1 MRNSQRHFRS
11 RARLLR
17 APHVLLLFALASCAA
32 PRGEPAATLPRQPQP
47 AAPATGIPESV
58 ARAIATV
65 QAEYAPDRRVARV
78 DVEARSA
85 NGTIVLTGETT
96 DPAARA
102 ALLAAL
108 DRSGVAY
115 RDAIAILPD
124 PALGDA
130 VWALA
135 NNSVSN
141 LRTTPGHS
149 AELATQAL
157 LGTPLRVLKRQGG
170 FYLVQTPDQYL
181 AWVDSDGIHRMA
193 QADVAAWAAAPRL
206 VYLRPAGTARAEP
219 RNEAEPVADLVL
231 GSLMEVVAPAAGGG
245 RFHRVRLPDGRPA
258 WVDRDEA
265 AFWDDWVGSLHAT
278 ETGLVAT
285 ARTLMGAPYLW
296 GGTSAKGMDCSGFTK
311 TVYFMNGI
319 ILPRD
324 ASQQV
329 HAGELVD
336 DRGDFASLHPG
347 DLLFFGRPA
356 SAGEPERVVH
366 VGMWIG
372 DGRFIHSSG
381 RVRVNSMDSAAP
393 DYDDY
398 NRNRYLRTKRV
409 LGNGTGVKLL
419 KDGGLY
425 TF

>member
-1 MRNSQRHFRS
+1 MRDSLRQFRS
-11 RARLLR
+11 PARPVRA
-17 APHVLLLFALASCAA
+17 LLLPVVLASCAA
-32 PRGEPAATLPRQPQP
+32 PRGEPAITPLQQPQCV
-47 AAPATGIPESV
+47 ASSSTIPESV
-58 ARAIATV
+58 ARAIVAV
-65 QAEYAPDRRVARV
+65 QAEYAPDRRIARV
-78 DVEARSA
+78 DVEGRSED
-85 NGTIVLTGETT
+85 GVVVLAGETT

-108 DRSGVAY
+108 DRSGIAY
-115 RDAIAILPD
+115 RDEIAALPD
-124 PALGDA
+124 PALGNA

-181 AWVDSDGIHRMA
+181 AWVDSDGIHRMPE
-193 QADVAAWAAAPRL
+193 ADVAAYAAAPRL
-206 VYLRPAGTARAEP
+206 VYLRTAGTARAEP
-219 RNEAEPVADLVL
+219 RADAEPVADLVL
-231 GSLMEVVAPAAGGG
+231 GSLLEVVAPAADGG
-245 RFHRVRLPDGRPA
+245 RFHHVRMPDGRSA

-265 AFWDDWVGSLHAT
+265 AFWNEWVRSLNAT
-278 ETGLVAT
+278 ETGLVAV

-319 ILPRD
+319 LLPRD

-329 HAGELVD
+329 HAGDLVD
-336 DRGDFASLHPG
+336 DQGDFATLRPG

-356 SAGEPERVVH
+356 SAGQPERVVH
-366 VGMWIG
+366 VAMWIG

-381 RVRVNSMDSAAP
+381 RVRLNSMDPAAP

-409 LGNGTGVKLL
+409 LGSGTGVKLL
-419 KDGGLY
+419 RDGGLY

>member
-1 MRNSQRHFRS
+1 MRIRLRQSRH
-11 RARLLR
+11 RARPLR
-17 APHVLLLFALASCAA
+17 APHLLLLLALASCAA
-32 PRGEPAATLPRQPQP
+32 PRGEPTATLPAQPQP
-47 AAPATGIPESV
+47 AASSPSIPEAV
-58 ARAIATV
+58 ARAIAGV

-78 DVEARSA
+78 DVEARTA
-85 NGTIVLTGETT
+85 DGTIVLSGETT
-96 DPAARA
+96 DPAART

-108 DRSGVAY
+108 DRAGVSY
-115 RDAIAILPD
+115 RDEIVVLPD
-124 PALGDA
+124 PALGAA

-149 AELATQAL
+149 AELATQVL

-170 FYLVQTPDQYL
+170 FYLVQTPDRYL
-181 AWVDSDGIHRMA
+181 AWVDGDGIHRVA
-193 QADVAAWAAAPRL
+193 DADVAAHAVAPRL
-206 VYLRPAGTARAEP
+206 VYLRTAGIARSEP
-219 RNEAEPVADLVL
+219 RDDAEPVADLVL
-231 GSLMEVVAPAAGGG
+231 GSLLELVAPAREGD
-245 RFHRVRLPDGRPA
+245 RFHRVRMPDGRPA
-258 WVDRDEA
+258 WVARDES
-265 AFWDDWVGSLHAT
+265 AFWDDWIRSLDAT
-278 ETGLVAT
+278 EAGLVAA
-285 ARTLMGAPYLW
+285 ARTLLGAPYLW

-336 DRGDFASLHPG
+336 DRGEFAHLRPG

-356 SAGEPERVVH
+356 SGGDAERVVH

-381 RVRVNSMDSAAP
+381 RVRVNSMDPAAP

-409 LGNGTGVKLL
+409 LGSGAGVKLL

>member
-1 MRNSQRHFRS
+1 MRDSLRQFRS
-11 RARLLR
+11 PARPLR
-17 APHVLLLFALASCAA
+17 ALLLLLVLASCAA
-32 PRGEPAATLPRQPQP
+32 PRGEPAITPPQQPQP
-47 AAPATGIPESV
+47 AASPSTIPEAA
-58 ARAIATV
+58 ARAIAAV

-78 DVEARSA
+78 DVEGRSED
-85 NGTIVLTGETT
+85 GVVVLAGETT

-102 ALLAAL
+102 ALLAVL
-108 DRSGVAY
+108 DGSGVAY
-115 RDAIAILPD
+115 RDEITVLPD

-170 FYLVQTPDQYL
+170 FYLVQTPDRYL

-193 QADVAAWAAAPRL
+193 NADVAAHAVAPRL
-206 VYLRPAGTARAEP
+206 VYLRAAGTARAEP
-219 RNEAEPVADLVL
+219 RDDAEPVADLVL
-231 GSLMEVVAPAAGGG
+231 GSLIEVVTPAAEGE
-245 RFHRVRLPDGRPA
+245 RFHRVRMPDGRPA
-258 WVDRDEA
+258 WVGRDET
-265 AFWDDWVGSLHAT
+265 AFWDEWVRLLNAT
-278 ETGLVAT
+278 EAGLVRT
-285 ARTLMGAPYLW
+285 ARTLMGSPYLW

-329 HAGELVD
+329 NAGAMVD
-336 DRGDFASLHPG
+336 DRGEFGHLRPG

-356 SAGEPERVVH
+356 SGADPERVVH

-381 RVRVNSMDSAAP
+381 RVRVNSMDPAAP
-393 DYDDY
+393 DYDEY

-409 LGNGTGVKLL
+409 LGSGTGVKLL